1 MAMGCFL
8 YCMRC
13 CNAVMNVLKK
23 NLKSVRTSC
32 SFMLKFCTKLVF
44 YGLYMY
50 FFLRDQQPFFYF
62 VTE

>member
-44 YGLYMY
+44 YGLYIF
-50 FFLRDQQPFFYF
+50 FFLAGSATIFFIS
-62 VTE
+62 